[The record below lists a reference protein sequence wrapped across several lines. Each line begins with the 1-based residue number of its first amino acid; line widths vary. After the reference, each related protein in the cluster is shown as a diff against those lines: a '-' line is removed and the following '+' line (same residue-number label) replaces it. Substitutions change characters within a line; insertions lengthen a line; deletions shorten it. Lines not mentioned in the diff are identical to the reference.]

1 MRVAG
6 KVPGILYGADKPA
19 VPIELDHQA
28 LSRHLK
34 MEAFHASIL
43 DMSLEGAKQQ
53 VLLRDVQMHP
63 FRQIVL
69 HVDFQ
74 RVDKSKKI
82 HMKVP
87 LHFINAEICPGVKIG
102 GGIVNHVF
110 NELEIQ
116 CLPDDLPEFIT
127 VDLAKLDIGHSMHI
141 NEVAMPK
148 GVEPI
153 PRIKKDNPAI
163 VTVQVPRAVVEAEE
177 TAAAPTTEI
186 TGQAPVDAAAAKEGE
201 ERNRLLQ
208 FGRLFRL
215 RWIDRHA
222 RTSLMA
228 SACGSAIGIGR
239 PWNAAHQSDQ
249 ADRLALA
256 QCHDLGRVQRQRR
269 NVAQRAGAGPQ
280 PVLRSRRV
288 LGDAQGAAVQQAD
301 TIVDGDRGG
310 HFAADHQNGRS
321 GPFLII
327 AQDSGD
333 QVFGFHPQAHGRL
346 IQEKNSIAKKT

>member
-1 MRVAG
+1 
-6 KVPGILYGADKPA
+6 
-19 VPIELDHQA
+19 
-28 LSRHLK
+28 

-186 TGQAPVDAAAAKEGE
+186 TGQAPVDAAAAKEGDK
-201 ERNRLLQ
+201 
-208 FGRLFRL
+208 G
-215 RWIDRHA
+215 DKK
-222 RTSLMA
+222 
-228 SACGSAIGIGR
+228 
-239 PWNAAHQSDQ
+239 AAGDKKE
-249 ADRLALA
+249 
-256 QCHDLGRVQRQRR
+256 
-269 NVAQRAGAGPQ
+269 AG
-280 PVLRSRRV
+280 
-288 LGDAQGAAVQQAD
+288 
-301 TIVDGDRGG
+301 
-310 HFAADHQNGRS
+310 
-321 GPFLII
+321 
-327 AQDSGD
+327 
-333 QVFGFHPQAHGRL
+333 
-346 IQEKNSIAKKT
+346 K

>member
-1 MRVAG
+1 MKIEFTAFPRSAQGTGASRRMRVAG

-28 LSRHLK
+28 LYRHLK
-34 MEAFHASIL
+34 MEAFHASVL
-43 DMSLEGAKQQ
+43 DMNLEGGKQQ

-177 TAAAPTTEI
+177 TAAAPTTES
-186 TGQAPVDAAAAKEGE
+186 TGQAAVDAAAAK
-201 ERNRLLQ
+201 
-208 FGRLFRL
+208 
-215 RWIDRHA
+215 
-222 RTSLMA
+222 
-228 SACGSAIGIGR
+228 
-239 PWNAAHQSDQ
+239 
-249 ADRLALA
+249 
-256 QCHDLGRVQRQRR
+256 
-269 NVAQRAGAGPQ
+269 
-280 PVLRSRRV
+280 
-288 LGDAQGAAVQQAD
+288 
-301 TIVDGDRGG
+301 DGDKGG
-310 HFAADHQNGRS
+310 DKKAG
-321 GPFLII
+321 
-327 AQDSGD
+327 GD
-333 QVFGFHPQAHGRL
+333 
-346 IQEKNSIAKKT
+346 KKEAGKKD